1 MRNIG
6 ILVKRDLKNSLNRRF
21 FFLLGFLLLFQLWF
35 IATSGSVK
43 EVLKTGTMHYMA
55 VVFSFNFF
63 GSIMALALNY
73 DGVSAERES
82 KFLDLV
88 LTSGVSK
95 RAVYLSKVLT
105 SLLISAAFA
114 VLYSLPVAL
123 FYGIRTGSFLLG
135 LQALRYVGPI
145 IVFLLIFSQIGLA
158 LSVALRSTR
167 ASLIVSILL
176 GVLMM
181 PRLMVAILDG
191 INTFLKLPQNV
202 LERVYLISPALI
214 LNALNGYADSTTV
227 WIGLLLFALYVAGSI
242 VIGVSTFHRQDELN
256 YGE

>member
-1 MRNIG
+1 MRNIAV
-6 ILVKRDLKNSLNRRF
+6 LVKRDLRNCLNRRF
-21 FFLLGFLLLFQLWF
+21 FLLLGFLLLFQIWF

-43 EVLKTGTMHYMA
+43 EVVKSGTMHYMA
-55 VVFSFNFF
+55 IVFSFNFF

-73 DGVSAERES
+73 DGVSSERES
-82 KFLDLV
+82 KFLDLI

-95 RAVYLSKVLT
+95 RTVYLSKVIT

-114 VLYSLPVAL
+114 VLYTLPMML
-123 FYGIRTGSFLLG
+123 FYGLQTGDFLLG
-135 LQALRYVGPI
+135 LQALRYIGPI
-145 IVFLLIFSQIGLA
+145 AVFLLIFSQIGLA
-158 LSVALRSTR
+158 LSVALRSTK

-191 INTFLKLPQNV
+191 INGFVHLPQSV

-214 LNALNGYADSTTV
+214 LNSLNGYSDSSTV
-227 WIGLLLFALYVAGSI
+227 LIGLLLFALYLFGSI
-242 VIGVSTFHRQDELN
+242 VIGVSTFQRQDELN